1 MCNCGSSK
9 SMFTFQ
15 PKGSKGMLPM
25 KTKSFATPKY
35 TTVSKFNGNFSKII
49 NRK

>member
-15 PKGSKGMLPM
+15 PKSSKGMLPM
-25 KTKSFATPKY
+25 KTKSVQPVKRIG
-35 TTVSKFNGNFSKII
+35 FNGNFSKII

>member
-9 SMFTFQ
+9 PMFTFQ
-15 PKGSKGMLPM
+15 TKSSKEILPM

-35 TTVSKFNGNFSKII
+35 TAVTKFNGNFSKII